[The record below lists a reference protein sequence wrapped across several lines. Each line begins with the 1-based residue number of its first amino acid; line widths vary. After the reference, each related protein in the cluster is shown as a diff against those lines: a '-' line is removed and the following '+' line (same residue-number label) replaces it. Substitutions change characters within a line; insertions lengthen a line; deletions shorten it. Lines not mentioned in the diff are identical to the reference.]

1 MGRGHFRNTLS
12 APLKKKTD
20 GASDAADSEKK
31 DAAAEKAENP
41 PREVFDDVTVCNYL
55 RIRRRVLDAAR
66 KASAR
71 GRDWDCVGDH
81 AGMTKAWIDAYALN
95 HHIVPNFSVEL
106 RPIMPGDGVSSVRLV
121 ATHPNLEMCGVE
133 KLSDGKRSFA
143 HVRNL
148 IKFPIHFREGFD
160 CITVGTRLEWV
171 HHLNSVEY

>member
-20 GASDAADSEKK
+20 GASDAANPEKK

-66 KASAR
+66 KASTR
-71 GRDWDCVGDH
+71 GRDWDCVGEH
-81 AGMTKAWIDAYALN
+81 AGMTKAWIDDYALN

-106 RPIMPGDGVSSVRLV
+106 RPIESGDGVSSVRLI

-133 KLSDGKRSFA
+133 KLADGKRMFA

-148 IKFPIHFREGFD
+148 LQFPMHFREGFD
-160 CITVGTRLEWV
+160 CITVGSRLEWV
-171 HHLNSVEY
+171 HRLNSVAY